1 MDSSC
6 YGGELA
12 DKIEKIANSDQ
23 SYCDELRNY
32 GRSFP
37 KHIFRL
43 GICMALKYLSENN
56 RGVFD
61 SEKEIM
67 ERLWDV
73 GHE

>member
-23 SYCDELRNY
+23 SYCDELRTD
-32 GRSFP
+32 GRSVP
-37 KHIFRL
+37 THIFRL
-43 GICMALKYLSENN
+43 GIRMALKYLSENN

>member
-6 YGGELA
+6 YRGELA

-32 GRSFP
+32 GRRFP